1 MSLIDSTLE
10 HNLFD
15 LELMDYE
22 EDDLVV
28 DVVDD
33 LKLYF
38 QSFEYKCN
46 KTAKKVKDPRN
57 RFEKIGFKNFF
68 ERYFEF
74 KSLNKKEKDISIK
87 IQLMTFQFENENS
100 LIRYKYQYNVY
111 LINTDYF
118 TCNNKNGVCT
128 FSCKLF

>member
-1 MSLIDSTLE
+1 MSLIDSTSE

-22 EDDLVV
+22 ENDLVV

-33 LKLYF
+33 LRLFF
-38 QSFEYKCN
+38 QSSECKS
-46 KTAKKVKDPRN
+46 AKKVKDPRN
-57 RFEKIGFKNFF
+57 CFEKIGFKNFF

-74 KSLNKKEKDISIK
+74 KSLNKKEKDLSIK
-87 IQLMTFQFENENS
+87 TQLMTFQFENENS

-111 LINTDYF
+111 LINTNYF
-118 TCNNKNGVCT
+118 MCNNKNGVCT